1 MKTEK
6 KIIDVCCSGR
16 MFWFDKQNPDVLFSD
31 IREEEHLFNDGHL
44 LTIKPDV
51 VADFRNLPFEDEQF
65 KLVVFD
71 PPHVEG
77 LQPTSIMAK
86 KYGVLS
92 FDWRTH
98 IREGFNECFRVLQN
112 DGILIFKW
120 AETQV
125 KVNEVLQLTN
135 QKPLFGHRTAKSG
148 NTIWLCFM
156 KRGESN

>member
-1 MKTEK
+1 MKTDK

-44 LTIKPDV
+44 LKIKPDV
-51 VADFRNLPFEDEQF
+51 VADFRNLPFDDKQF

-98 IREGFNECFRVLQN
+98 LKEGFNERIIYKAFIYYCNFDNNIRL
-112 DGILIFKW
+112 DDELI
-120 AETQV
+120 AV
-125 KVNEVLQLTN
+125 
-135 QKPLFGHRTAKSG
+135 
-148 NTIWLCFM
+148 
-156 KRGESN
+156 